1 MLIISLCVRPG
12 CASLWVPG
20 YMGPLQMGEGLTGI
34 RVGQFIAMA
43 DKTIAVQPAD
53 AVSLNTFPVQ
63 SFCDADSF

>member
-1 MLIISLCVRPG
+1 
-12 CASLWVPG
+12 
-20 YMGPLQMGEGLTGI
+20 MGEGLTGI